1 MYPYTGISVSNINE
15 KTNGSIFK
23 SFMLSEISQTKG
35 YILQD
40 SIFVTFW
47 KIQNYSD
54 RKQIC
59 DHQSLEEG
67 VTEMTTK
74 VHEEPFGVMKI
85 FSTLIAVVTDYMYL
99 SSLIKQYVLKREISL
114 YVNYTSINLSLK
126 NCYREKKNYVIG
138 TSLVVQ
144 WLRIHLLMQ
153 GTRV

>member
-1 MYPYTGISVSNINE
+1 M
-15 KTNGSIFK
+15 
-23 SFMLSEISQTKG
+23 
-35 YILQD
+35 
-40 SIFVTFW
+40 TFW